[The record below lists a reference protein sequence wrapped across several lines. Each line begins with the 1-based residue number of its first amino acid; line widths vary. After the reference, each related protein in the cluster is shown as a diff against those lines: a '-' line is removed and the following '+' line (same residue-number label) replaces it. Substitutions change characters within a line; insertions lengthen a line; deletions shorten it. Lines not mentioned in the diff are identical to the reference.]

1 MGVVGIEVDELASS
15 FSGVV
20 PWPDMFR
27 SRGCRG
33 VQRATLD
40 PNKEDAGCSGVSGV
54 TKPLLDSHSREKNKI
69 KKPCDHYLA
78 NVIGQPIFSNK
89 GV

>member
-1 MGVVGIEVDELASS
+1 MGVVGMLEFASIL
-15 FSGVV
+15 SGVA

-33 VQRATLD
+33 VHRATLD

-54 TKPLLDSHSREKNKI
+54 TKPLLDSHSRKMEKLSI
-69 KKPCDHYLA
+69 TFFLSYT
-78 NVIGQPIFSNK
+78 
-89 GV
+89 